1 MANRTFQFIVYIE
14 LAIIFSM
21 LLLVTA
27 GEHILA
33 YVEEPVYFNAALF
46 EEVKTNEHALLD

>member
-1 MANRTFQFIVYIE
+1 MTNRTFNFIISAQ

-27 GEHILA
+27 GEQILA
-33 YVEEPVYFNAALF
+33 YVDEPEYFSEELIERVELS
-46 EEVKTNEHALLD
+46 ELK

>member
-1 MANRTFQFIVYIE
+1 MTNRTFRFIVYLQ
-14 LAIIFSM
+14 LAIILSM

-27 GEHILA
+27 GEHILV

-46 EEVKTNEHALLD
+46 EEGEISEHALLD

>member
-1 MANRTFQFIVYIE
+1 MTNRTFRFIVYIQ

-27 GEHILA
+27 GEHILV
-33 YVEEPVYFNAALF
+33 YVEEPVYFSAALF
-46 EEVKTNEHALLD
+46 EEIESNEHALLD

>member
-1 MANRTFQFIVYIE
+1 MTNRTFNFIISAQ

-27 GEHILA
+27 GEQILT
-33 YVEEPVYFNAALF
+33 YVEEPVYFSEAMIDRVELS
-46 EEVKTNEHALLD
+46 ELQ

>member
-1 MANRTFQFIVYIE
+1 MTNRTFRFIVYIQ

-33 YVEEPVYFNAALF
+33 YVEEPVYFNAMQF
-46 EEVKTNEHALLD
+46 EKIAPSEHALLD